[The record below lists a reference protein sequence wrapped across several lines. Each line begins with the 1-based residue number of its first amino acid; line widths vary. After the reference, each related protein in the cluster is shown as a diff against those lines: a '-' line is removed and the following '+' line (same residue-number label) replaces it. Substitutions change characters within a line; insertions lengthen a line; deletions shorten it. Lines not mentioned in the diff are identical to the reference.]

1 MIQTFSNQDAY
12 AAAGKP
18 TDESRVALIEDI
30 NAVKIDGVNVLTDM
44 PEDGDVVFQD
54 ADENI
59 FFEDRDCGRRVLF
72 AEEIE

>member
-44 PEDGDVVFQD
+44 PEDGDVVFED
-54 ADENI
+54 TDDSI
-59 FFEDRDCGRRVLF
+59 FYVKRNTSF
-72 AEEIE
+72 